1 MLSNLDIF
9 PILLLDFPFHK
20 HRAHAMHC
28 VPPGTLVETL
38 KTIAKISQM
47 GCFFSEIA
55 TSNCSICPPIK
66 QTEKK
71 HCFLGN
77 FVCLGLRVIPKLQ
90 IVVGNVA

>member
-38 KTIAKISQM
+38 KTIANFPNGLLLLRNCNIN
-47 GCFFSEIA
+47 FFYLSSYK
-55 TSNCSICPPIK
+55 TNRQK
-66 QTEKK
+66 TLFFGQ
-71 HCFLGN
+71 F
-77 FVCLGLRVIPKLQ
+77 CLLRPKLQ